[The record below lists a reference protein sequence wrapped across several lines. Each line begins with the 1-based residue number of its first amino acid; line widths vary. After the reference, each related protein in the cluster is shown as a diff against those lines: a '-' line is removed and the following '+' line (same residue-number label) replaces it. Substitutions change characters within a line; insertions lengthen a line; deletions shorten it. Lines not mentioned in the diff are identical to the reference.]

1 MRRWR
6 WRWCHW
12 NPGIDWFLRPG
23 FHWFLRPGFQ
33 RFLRPGFHR
42 FLRPGFHGFR
52 HFEQPRDGLEGRGQF
67 ALEPEF
73 VVEVRHHGSPHVV
86 VADLHLGG
94 PVLLLLAPVIVRAGA
109 ALCHQAGH
117 HTASKDQRY
126 LITSTIIRY
135 ISGCFGLQP
144 YTLGIAAPCTVT
156 RVTISQDIQ
165 QARVGVGGRTRYT

>member
-1 MRRWR
+1 MR
-6 WRWCHW
+6 
-12 NPGIDWFLRPG
+12 PGI
-23 FHWFLRPGFQ
+23 H
-33 RFLRPGFHR
+33 RFLRPGFHGFLWPGFHGFLR
-42 FLRPGFHGFR
+42 PRLHGFLRPGFHGFR

-94 PVLLLLAPVIVRAGA
+94 RVLLLLIVRAGA

-126 LITSTIIRY
+126 LVTSTIIRY

-156 RVTISQDIQ
+156 RDTCHH
-165 QARVGVGGRTRYT
+165 